1 MSLHVYLEYP
11 QAGAFRIQEVE
22 KTVASCTSVH
32 KADPKSSPSANPE
45 WGFWDILG
53 YFGIRLCLVRTIT
66 L

>member
-45 WGFWDILG
+45 WGFWD
-53 YFGIRLCLVRTIT
+53 T
-66 L
+66 LA